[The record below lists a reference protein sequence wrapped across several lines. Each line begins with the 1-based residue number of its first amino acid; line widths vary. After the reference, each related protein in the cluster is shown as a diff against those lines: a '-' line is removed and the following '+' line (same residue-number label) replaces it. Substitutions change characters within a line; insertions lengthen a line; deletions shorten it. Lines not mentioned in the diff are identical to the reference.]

1 MKKQL
6 LTLVAIC
13 AITIGANA
21 QTEKGD
27 NLIGGSIGFSHNK
40 QEPLNSTNTFS
51 TGNSK
56 SFNIAPR
63 FGHFFGKNLAL
74 GLQIGYGGNKAE
86 SQSTYFLGSGSPQFI
101 NSVSKSH
108 SFNVVPYLRYYVD
121 IVDKF
126 KFFGQANVGMA
137 FGKSTY
143 NLMLSGNYVTETTH
157 YKNTNYQASID
168 PGFAF
173 FPTKKW
179 AVELSFPL
187 LAYSK
192 QNMKDDGVNLNSQA
206 LSNETFIFGF
216 SSFTPGIGVNLHF

>member
-13 AITIGANA
+13 AIAMGANA

-27 NLIGGSIGFSHNK
+27 NLIGGSIGFNNSK
-40 QEPLNSTNTFS
+40 QKPLNSTNTFS

-74 GLQIGYGGNKAE
+74 GLQIGYGGNKSE

-101 NSVSKSH
+101 NSVDKSH
-108 SFNVVPYLRYYVD
+108 SFNVIPYLRYYVD
-121 IVDKF
+121 IVHKF

-143 NLMLSGNYVTETTH
+143 NLTSSGNYITETTH
-157 YKNTNYQASID
+157 YKTTYYQASIN

-206 LSNETFIFGF
+206 SSNESFTFGF
-216 SSFTPGIGVNLHF
+216 SSFTPSVGVNLHF

>member
-6 LTLVAIC
+6 LTLVAVCTIM
-13 AITIGANA
+13 IGANA

-27 NLIGGSIGFSHNK
+27 NLIGGAIGFNYNK
-40 QEPLNSTNTFS
+40 QEPLNSNNTFT

-56 SFNIAPR
+56 SFNISPR

-74 GLQIGYGGNKAE
+74 GLQVGYGGNKSE
-86 SQSTYFLGSGSPQFI
+86 SQSVYFLGSGSPQYI

-108 SFNVVPYLRYYVD
+108 SFNIIPYLRYYVD

-126 KFFGQANVGMA
+126 KFFNQANIGMA
-137 FGKSTY
+137 WGKSKYTLTSLGNYINETTNYKSTY
-143 NLMLSGNYVTETTH
+143 
-157 YKNTNYQASID
+157 YQASID

-187 LAYSK
+187 LSYSK
-192 QNMKDDGVNLNSQA
+192 QNVKDDGVNSNSQA
-206 LSNETFIFGF
+206 SSNKSFTFGF
-216 SSFTPGIGVNLHF
+216 SSFTPSVGVNLHF